1 MVSITLMPTLK
12 IVHGS
17 GADRTLN
24 HLVLIEHRKLND
36 HPMEVEA
43 PHLTSPHWHCEFSIL
58 KEVIVQ
64 LIGRC
69 HFFWHMRS

>member
-1 MVSITLMPTLK
+1 MRAATSSSRGAAVVSITLMPTLK

-43 PHLTSPHWHCEFSIL
+43 PHVASL
-58 KEVIVQ
+58 
-64 LIGRC
+64 
-69 HFFWHMRS
+69 